1 MNILYYDINKV
12 DFDIVESIFEMLQK
26 EFPEVPIIG
35 LPKGLNFEEDVDT
48 ASLIAIRDIINKKI
62 GENVQLSSETPQPEP
77 EVNTNDESI

>member
-12 DFDIVESIFEMLQK
+12 DFDTVKSIFEMLQK